1 MNDKQKLWLR
11 NTGISAIQ
19 AMAQTALATIGT
31 MATFFDVSW
40 KGVISAT
47 LMAGV
52 LSILGRIAK
61 LRPTDGPEQGEP
73 K

>member
-1 MNDKQKLWLR
+1 MNGKQKLWLR
-11 NTGISAIQ
+11 NTGILVLQ

-40 KGVISAT
+40 KGVVSAT

-52 LSILGRIAK
+52 LAVLGRIAK
-61 LRPTDGPEQGEP
+61 LRPTDDAGKGEQA
-73 K
+73 